1 VTETACVRVSVLAG
15 RNLQCPKGSTVQVCV
30 RVSDAER
37 GTESKHTTKKPC
49 AANVTWGES
58 FDMLNLSIEHDL
70 LEVQLLV
77 ASSKLRFGSSSSSSS
92 SSSSPPSP
100 SPSGLSSGAPADGLV
115 GSLFVPITSLKSS
128 DAFEDWWSLC
138 ALQPSTTTS
147 IGELKIRVESVPS
160 AAASASVRRSSDS
173 VAPSK
178 VSSLR
183 SAVAVSPGRSSLFN
197 SAEQLKVAS
206 LSPPKLVV
214 PDVFVL
220 TPPPPASPSPG
231 VDEKRALIPAADILA
246 VSDAEPYGAKRSG
259 GRRSVGAHDRAKSDG
274 LLRNSLQTSG
284 DEFGSDSPSEAADA
298 SESSE
303 LPQTSPQEAPPSD
316 SLLRKF
322 VAARTEKQRA
332 KNDAFRQLFDG
343 QLIDDDVQL
352 LVDFQA
358 SIVKNGL
365 CHSGRMFVASTA
377 ICFASNIFGMKTRE
391 CLNLRSD
398 DVVFQR
404 AGTQF
409 GVGGVVKLLTSTT
422 KLKFV
427 LMGLTGID
435 KTCAILKC
443 ICRKDVNGAIRLLTN
458 ITDDASDADAASID
472 VADVLQTD
480 AIAATP
486 SRYLSEAPFLTVE
499 SFLLGASTDRQEAV
513 RQRIDGV
520 NVVRFF
526 ELVFGDESPVFS
538 AFRAA
543 RGDEEVSV
551 TPWLAGKR
559 LVSCR
564 APVKAPIG
572 PKTTRLDEQQAFVL
586 CSDKLLLWTQA
597 TAHDVPFGAVFVSQT
612 AWTVTNDENNG
623 VDVRVSVGAFFKKYT
638 MLRSRIAEA
647 CVSELT
653 ASCETLLQLT
663 RDNVSRD
670 ATGEAEATTPPTRR
684 ASTDVLPPTRL
695 ASTDAAPPI
704 ERPAQSLGALPL
716 PTLSSVAT
724 GVFGFLLLL
733 LLWRIDGHL
742 AQIAQCASAL
752 PPK

>member
-1 VTETACVRVSVLAG
+1 MVAVTETACVRVSVLAG

-30 RVSDAER
+30 RVSDTER
-37 GTESKHTTKKPC
+37 ATESKHTTKKPC

-92 SSSSPPSP
+92 SP
-100 SPSGLSSGAPADGLV
+100 SPSGLSSSAPVDGLV

-147 IGELKIRVESVPS
+147 MGELKIRVESVPS
-160 AAASASVRRSSDS
+160 ASAASVRRSSDS
-173 VAPSK
+173 FAPSK

-206 LSPPKLVV
+206 LSPPKLTMS
-214 PDVFVL
+214 DVFVL
-220 TPPPPASPSPG
+220 TPPPAASPSPG
-231 VDEKRALIPAADILA
+231 VEEKNVLIPAADMLA

-284 DEFGSDSPSEAADA
+284 DEFASDSPSEAADV

-343 QLIDDDVQL
+343 LDDDVQL

-358 SIVKNGL
+358 SIVKNGI

-458 ITDDASDADAASID
+458 ITDDASDTDAASTD
-472 VADVLQTD
+472 VADVLQAD
-480 AIAATP
+480 ASAATP

-499 SFLLGASTDRQEAV
+499 SFLLGASSDRQETV
-513 RQRIDGV
+513 RQRIDGL

-572 PKTTRLDEQQAFVL
+572 PKTTRLDEHQAFVL

-597 TAHDVPFGAVFVSQT
+597 TAHDVPFGTVFVSQT
-612 AWTVTNDENNG
+612 AWTVTSDENNG

-670 ATGEAEATTPPTRR
+670 ATGEVEATTPPTRR
-684 ASTDVLPPTRL
+684 VSTDVLPSTRL

-704 ERPAQSLGALPL
+704 ERQAQLLGALPL

-742 AQIAQCASAL
+742 AQIAECATRSEV
-752 PPK
+752 